1 MPSSPRSA
9 AALARTIASANDS
22 YNLATMIGF
31 SLRAEVSLLAL
42 VRAHRKLYAAQ
53 RRPPYDKNLQG
64 VQNRTDAAA
73 TSGYYRDPYHHT
85 DGP

>member
-1 MPSSPRSA
+1 MPSNPRSA
-9 AALARTIASANDS
+9 AALARTIASANAA
-22 YNLATMIGF
+22 YNLATMTGF
-31 SLRAEVSLLAL
+31 SLRAEISLLAL

-53 RRPPYDKNLQG
+53 RRPPYEENFQG
-64 VQNRTDAAA
+64 VQNSTDAAT